1 MHESGMAPAARAAG
15 DILLEVRDLRVAYG
29 AAPAL
34 WGVSLD
40 VRAGELLC
48 VVGPNG
54 AGKTTLI
61 NTLAGLLR
69 AGGGQMTFD
78 GRDITQLAPHR
89 FCAMGIAIVPEG
101 RRLFTRMSVRENLE
115 LGSYLPAAKAYR
127 TRSLDAALALFPAL
141 EEKLPQLAGD
151 LSGGQQQ
158 MVAVARALM
167 ARPRL
172 LLLDEPSLGLSPLIV
187 VDVFAAIRRI
197 NADGVSVLLVE
208 QNVAM
213 AMAVSSRAY
222 VLEEG
227 RIVAAGTPDDLLARP
242 EIQRAYLG
250 VRDDA

>member
-1 MHESGMAPAARAAG
+1 M
-15 DILLEVRDLRVAYG
+15 LEVRDLKVAYG
-29 AAPAL
+29 AAQAL

-40 VRAGELLC
+40 VRPGELLC

-61 NTLAGLLR
+61 NTIAGILR
-69 AGGGQMTFD
+69 ARSGSMVLNGS
-78 GRDITQLAPHR
+78 DITHLAPHR
-89 FCAMGIAIVPEG
+89 FCEAGIALVPEG
-101 RRLFTRMSVRENLE
+101 RRLFTGMTVLENLE
-115 LGSYLPAAKAYR
+115 LGSYLPPSKAKR
-127 TRSLDAALALFPAL
+127 RETLEQVIELFPVIRD
-141 EEKLPQLAGD
+141 KLASAAGE

-158 MVAVARALM
+158 MVAIARALM

-187 VDVFAAIRRI
+187 HDMFAAIRRI
-197 NADGVSVLLVE
+197 NAEGMSVLLVE

-213 AMAVSSRAY
+213 AMEISQRAY

-227 RIVAAGTPDDLLARP
+227 HIVAEGTPHELLARP

-250 VRDDA
+250 V

>member
-1 MHESGMAPAARAAG
+1 M
-15 DILLEVRDLRVAYG
+15 LEVRDLHVAYG

-34 WGVSLD
+34 WGVTLR
-40 VRAGELLC
+40 VAEGELLC

-61 NTLAGLLR
+61 NAIAGILR
-69 AGGGQMTFD
+69 ARSGVISMAGAELQA
-78 GRDITQLAPHR
+78 LPPHR
-89 FCAMGIAIVPEG
+89 YCAAGIAVVPEG
-101 RRLFTRMSVRENLE
+101 RRLFTKMTVLENLE
-115 LGSYLPAAKAYR
+115 LGSYLPAAKAR
-127 TRSLDAALALFPAL
+127 RRESLEQALALFPML
-141 EEKLPQLAGD
+141 KEKLVSPAGE

-158 MVAVARALM
+158 MVAIARALM

-187 VDVFAAIRRI
+187 EDMFGAIRRI
-197 NADGVSVLLVE
+197 NAEGMSVLLVE

-213 AMAVSSRAY
+213 AMQVSTRAY

-227 RIVAAGTPDDLLARP
+227 RIVAEGEPDELLARP

-250 VRDDA
+250 L

>member
-1 MHESGMAPAARAAG
+1 M
-15 DILLEVRDLRVAYG
+15 LEVRDLHVAYG

-34 WGVSLD
+34 WGVSLR
-40 VRAGELLC
+40 VAEGELLC

-61 NTLAGLLR
+61 NAIAGILR
-69 AGGGQMTFD
+69 ARSGAISMAGAELQA
-78 GRDITQLAPHR
+78 LAPHR
-89 FCAMGIAIVPEG
+89 YCAAGIAVVPEG
-101 RRLFTRMSVRENLE
+101 RRLFTKMTVLENLE
-115 LGSYLPAAKAYR
+115 LGSYLPAAKAR
-127 TRSLDAALALFPAL
+127 RRESLEQVLALFPML
-141 EEKLPQLAGD
+141 KEKLSSPAGE

-158 MVAVARALM
+158 MVAIARAMM

-187 VDVFAAIRRI
+187 EDMFGAIRRI
-197 NADGVSVLLVE
+197 NAEGMSVLLVE

-213 AMAVSSRAY
+213 AMQVSTRAY

-227 RIVAAGTPDDLLARP
+227 RIVAEGAPAELLARP

-250 VRDDA
+250 L

>member
-1 MHESGMAPAARAAG
+1 M
-15 DILLEVRDLRVAYG
+15 LEVRDLQVAYG

-40 VRAGELLC
+40 VRGGEMLC

-61 NTLAGLLR
+61 NTLAGVLR
-69 AGGGQMTFD
+69 ARAGRIVFD
-78 GRDITQLAPHR
+78 GKDITTLAPHR
-89 FCAMGIAIVPEG
+89 FCAAGIAIVPEG
-101 RRLFTRMSVRENLE
+101 RRLFTGMTVLENLE
-115 LGSYLPAAKAYR
+115 LGSYLPAAKAKR
-127 TRSLDAALALFPAL
+127 KESLDAAVALFPAL
-141 EEKLPQLAGD
+141 TEKLASPAGE

-158 MVAVARALM
+158 MVAIARALM

-187 VDVFAAIRRI
+187 HETFAAIRRI
-197 NADGVSVLLVE
+197 NAEGTTVLLVE
-208 QNVAM
+208 QNVTLAM
-213 AMAVSSRAY
+213 RMASRAY

-227 RIVAAGTPDDLLARP
+227 RIVAEGAPDELLARP

-250 VRDDA
+250 VGA